1 MFNTTYPSIRNY
13 NYLPLSERNQFVNYV
28 QGQEIPYGDLNQDGV
43 INITDVIGLVN
54 MIINNEYSDIADV
67 NNSESLNVTD
77 VIALV
82 NTIIE

>member
-1 MFNTTYPSIRNY
+1 
-13 NYLPLSERNQFVNYV
+13 
-28 QGQEIPYGDLNQDGV
+28 
-43 INITDVIGLVN
+43 

-67 NNSESLNVTD
+67 NSSESLNITD